1 MRNSIQK
8 RNRLIMLFLAS
19 QLGPYYLLY
28 WVYSV
33 QTETNHQ
40 LVLRGLKRKG
50 LDKLS
55 GGVVVLFSI
64 LSLGIF
70 AVVWQFYMCAKIK
83 RLGGKN
89 IYVSITILTILFIGV
104 IFNPLTIQRELNFI
118 SEMNNFSTNLSF
130 S

>member
-1 MRNSIQK
+1 MRNCIQK
-8 RNRLIMLFLAS
+8 RNRWIMLFLMH
-19 QLGPYYLLY
+19 QLGPFYMLY
-28 WVYSV
+28 WMNSV
-33 QTETNHQ
+33 QNETNSQ
-40 LVLRGLKRKG
+40 LYSLGLQNKG

-55 GGVVVLFSI
+55 GGLVVLFSI
-64 LSLGIF
+64 LSFGIF
-70 AVVWQFYMCAKIK
+70 AIVWQFYMCAKIK

-118 SEMNNFSTNLSF
+118 SEISNFSTSLNF